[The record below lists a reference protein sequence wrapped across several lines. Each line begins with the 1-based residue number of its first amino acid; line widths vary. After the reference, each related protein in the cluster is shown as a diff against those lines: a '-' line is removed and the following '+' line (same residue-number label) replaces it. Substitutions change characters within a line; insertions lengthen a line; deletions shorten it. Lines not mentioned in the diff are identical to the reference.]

1 MAIPIKKFG
10 QYVLLKAFSEDGQL
24 VFETDSLKI
33 DFDVRHIPN
42 YSLAKVTLTNLNP
55 ETIKKLS
62 DASNA
67 SYVSI
72 WTSLHDSDLEIV
84 IDSMYISNALEEIQ
98 VPESIFNMYC
108 YSKLRRLYLEEQ
120 VDIQVES
127 PTIEGM
133 VEAAIKDTGFNGD
146 IEFRG
151 FPPEVLS
158 YVPDQTFTRLQGSL
172 LSVLKVLSKQ
182 YRFNLYTESG
192 KFVIMYKPDDKN
204 LKLTDFYSNP
214 ADVVLSTTNMRSNPK
229 IGPATLSVVSNL
241 DPLIKPSSI
250 LDVSEL
256 LTIGTDTSEETLQV
270 AQDYLKEKVSGFSKY
285 QTLSVQHKGSNW
297 TGDWITQAAAT
308 SPTKGTTMPTNVWW
322 A

>member
-1 MAIPIKKFG
+1 
-10 QYVLLKAFSEDGQL
+10 
-24 VFETDSLKI
+24 
-33 DFDVRHIPN
+33 
-42 YSLAKVTLTNLNP
+42 
-55 ETIKKLS
+55 
-62 DASNA
+62 
-67 SYVSI
+67 
-72 WTSLHDSDLEIV
+72 
-84 IDSMYISNALEEIQ
+84 
-98 VPESIFNMYC
+98 
-108 YSKLRRLYLEEQ
+108 
-120 VDIQVES
+120 
-127 PTIEGM
+127 
-133 VEAAIKDTGFNGD
+133 
-146 IEFRG
+146 
-151 FPPEVLS
+151 
-158 YVPDQTFTRLQGSL
+158 
-172 LSVLKVLSKQ
+172 
-182 YRFNLYTESG
+182 
-192 KFVIMYKPDDKN
+192 MYKPDDKN